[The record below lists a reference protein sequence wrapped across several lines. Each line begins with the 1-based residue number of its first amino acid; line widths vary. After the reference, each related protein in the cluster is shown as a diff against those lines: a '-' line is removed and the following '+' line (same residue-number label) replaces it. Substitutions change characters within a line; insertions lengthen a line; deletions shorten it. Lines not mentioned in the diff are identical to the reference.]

1 MSLMSLMSLFLTM
14 SQCVKKRHE
23 RHIATCASQFEFQC
37 NDSTIAGSTVFVQNS
52 IIIVQKIGVGVQV
65 PGQHMGE
72 QGDVRKLSV
81 ELRRCAAPFRRKRRD
96 QLGNGEEN
104 GVWRRSP
111 DLGFRFNE
119 LPDAFFVIELE
130 QQLLILLVAS
140 DDAQHSVGVGALLLL
155 QDERAVCRAQ

>member
-1 MSLMSLMSLFLTM
+1 MESS
-14 SQCVKKRHE
+14 
-23 RHIATCASQFEFQC
+23 
-37 NDSTIAGSTVFVQNS
+37 VFIQNS

-65 PGQHMGE
+65 SGQHMGE
-72 QGDVRKLSV
+72 QGDIHKLGV
-81 ELRRCAAPFRRKRRD
+81 ELRRCAAPFRRKRCD

-104 GVWRRSP
+104 GVWRCSL
-111 DLGFRFNE
+111 DLGFRFDE
-119 LPDAFFVIELE
+119 LPDAFFVIELK

>member
-1 MSLMSLMSLFLTM
+1 MESS
-14 SQCVKKRHE
+14 
-23 RHIATCASQFEFQC
+23 
-37 NDSTIAGSTVFVQNS
+37 VFIQNS

-65 PGQHMGE
+65 SGQHMGE
-72 QGDVRKLSV
+72 QRHVRKLGM
-81 ELRRCAAPFRRKRRD
+81 EFGRCAAPFGRKRRD

-111 DLGFRFNE
+111 DLGFSFDE

-140 DDAQHSVGVGALLLL
+140 DNAQHGVGVGALLLL

>member
-1 MSLMSLMSLFLTM
+1 MRTF
-14 SQCVKKRHE
+14 
-23 RHIATCASQFEFQC
+23 
-37 NDSTIAGSTVFVQNS
+37 GFVQNS

-65 PGQHMGE
+65 SGQHMGE

-111 DLGFRFNE
+111 DLGFRFDE